1 MPIHGVSLA
10 FIITEACAKIQWK
23 NSRFCRFILLQARQR
38 IFLAK
43 SVGQTI
49 GHAKRSK
56 REIVNRIRP
65 VPLKT
70 ARWKCKSAAR
80 ALSLSKLPPTARGS
94 QRHTPPAPR
103 TCVKQKDG
111 KKCRPISYRTGL
123 RSAVRS
129 SLFCVSS
136 CSVTPLCVPLLSA
149 SSPYDDRMENQGN
162 DRYRDNQRVGCKRLA
177 VPFHRV

>member
-1 MPIHGVSLA
+1 MAKQPVLPIHLIAGRSADFPGKIRRSNHRTCQA
-10 FIITEACAKIQWK
+10 FQTG
-23 NSRFCRFILLQARQR
+23 NS
-38 IFLAK
+38 
-43 SVGQTI
+43 
-49 GHAKRSK
+49 
-56 REIVNRIRP
+56 EPYNRP

-70 ARWKCKSAAR
+70 AQWKCKSAAR

-149 SSPYDDRMENQGN
+149 SSPYDDRMDDEGC
-162 DRYRDNQRVGCKRLA
+162 DRYRDDLGVGCKRLA